1 MHIQCSNLSLCGK
14 RRRSFLVAGKF
25 SRVILNELK
34 RAILQWG
41 DCTAIFFKKCS
52 SIFTEYCSLLAAILQ
67 LASSH
72 NFDKV
77 NTVIFVNLS
86 MPL

>member
-41 DCTAIFFKKCS
+41 DCTAIFFKNAVQYS
-52 SIFTEYCSLLAAILQ
+52 LNIAASLQQYCS
-67 LASSH
+67 
-72 NFDKV
+72 
-77 NTVIFVNLS
+77 
-86 MPL
+86 